1 MRIIVKESQYNKI
14 LLKENN
20 DIKVQDQW
28 ATYLFDRLYPY
39 MDSKHT
45 EKNVVESNLSKTLNK
60 VNFYN
65 QLPINKIIVNTVLG
79 ESKKHSYNIDVED
92 NVIKEL
98 EIDFMVTENKPLK
111 KEDIV
116 EVFKGVIAEQNTGI
130 TYENKGVELT
140 INELDLLNEVL
151 LIDTVYWNMM
161 DGKNIHVEAASEWEA
176 DEIGFEALDVVDNT
190 QAYSVILI
198 SEENVTDAKKEGK
211 WDDIIKYLENNLDSL
226 VKVEENIFGYGG
238 TYFIFFS
245 SKVKSQ
251 KSIEKFVDI
260 ETDDKEISG
269 SGGKKIVDIENE
281 LLSIP
286 NPNSSKFG
294 MRDPIKSLCDQGYSR
309 YCKKHTHNGQDYAYS
324 KGTKVLLFKPGKVQ
338 KVGCECLTI
347 KHDDGTKSRY
357 CHLDTKSVGKGDR
370 IEAGT
375 FIGTV
380 GGKGYTKNKG
390 CHNKYG
396 VHLHLEYYENGK
408 AVNPV
413 DFGKKYVRF
422 LDKNRDYENV
432 KI

>member
-39 MDSKHT
+39 MDSKHS

-79 ESKKHSYNIDVED
+79 ESKKHSYSIDVED

-151 LIDTVYWNMM
+151 MVDTVYWNMM
-161 DGKNIHVEAASEWEA
+161 DGKNIHVEAAGEWEV
-176 DEIGFEALDVVDNT
+176 DGLPEVLDVVDNT
-190 QAYSVILI
+190 QAYSFLLI
-198 SEENVTDAKKEGK
+198 SEENVSDAKKEGK

-238 TYFIFFS
+238 TYFLFFS

-251 KSIEKFVDI
+251 KSIEKFVDL

-281 LLSIP
+281 LLFLP

-294 MRDPIKSLCDQGYSR
+294 MRDPIKSLCDQGKKR
-309 YCKKHTHNGQDYAYS
+309 YCKRHMHYGQDYGAGGGAK
-324 KGTKVLLFKPGKVQ
+324 KGTKILLFKPGKVT
-338 KVGCECLTI
+338 KKGCECLTI

-357 CHLDTKSVGKGDR
+357 CHLDEKMVGKGDR

-380 GGKGYTKNKG
+380 GGKGSSCKTEYDI
-390 CHNKYG
+390 
-396 VHLHLEYYENGK
+396 HLHLEYYENGTR
-408 AVNPV
+408 VDPV
-413 DFGKKYVRF
+413 DFGKKYIRF
-422 LDKNRDYENV
+422 LDKDKDYENV